1 MAGYTVI
8 DFETTGLN
16 PRRDRVVE
24 VGVVKVSHEGEV
36 YDAWG
41 TLVNPR
47 RDVGASSIH
56 GITARDVAR
65 APSFADVAPSLLD
78 CVDGRII
85 AAHNAGFDTRFLS
98 AELFR
103 AGYQV
108 EDVTLPAVCTM
119 RWASS
124 YLASPSRRL
133 SDCCAFAGIDLRN
146 AHSALGDAL
155 ATAEL
160 LATYLTSAQHQPAWQ
175 DSLEE
180 ARAFRWPSHLAASHE
195 VAFLQRSDS
204 TQVRP
209 DGWLDRIVSRLPRS
223 ADPRVDAYLA
233 ALEMAMLDGQL
244 SLHEEDQLVDVALA
258 SSLTRDQV
266 LTIHVDYLVAMAR
279 IALDDGILT
288 SEERAELD
296 RAAACLG
303 LSPLDVDTALER
315 ASHGGGENDLTITGI
330 TLAAGDRV
338 TFTGEMAIDRTIW
351 EERARA
357 AGLVPAGLAKKTR
370 VLVAA
375 DPDSLSAK
383 AAKARSYGIP
393 IINEAAFEKLI
404 RAVES

>member
-1 MAGYTVI
+1 M
-8 DFETTGLN
+8 
-16 PRRDRVVE
+16 
-24 VGVVKVSHEGEV
+24 
-36 YDAWG
+36 
-41 TLVNPR
+41 
-47 RDVGASSIH
+47 
-56 GITARDVAR
+56 AR
-65 APSFADVAPSLLD
+65 APSFADVAPSLLG

-98 AELFR
+98 AELYC

-108 EDVTLPAVCTM
+108 EEVTPPAVCTM
-119 RWASS
+119 RWSSS

-133 SDCCAFAGIDLRN
+133 SDCCASAGVDLQN

-160 LATYLTSAQHQPAWQ
+160 LATYLTSAHHQPAWQ
-175 DSLEE
+175 DTLEE
-180 ARAFRWPSHLAASHE
+180 ARAFRWPAHPAASHE
-195 VAFLQRSDS
+195 IALLQRSDA

-223 ADPRVDAYLA
+223 VDPRIDAYLA

-266 LTIHVDYLVAMAR
+266 LTIHADYLVAMAK
-279 IALDDGILT
+279 IALEDGILT
-288 SEERAELD
+288 SDERTELD

-303 LSPLDVDTALER
+303 LCQHDVDTALETAAR
-315 ASHGGGENDLTITGI
+315 GGGNDLTITGI
-330 TLAAGDRV
+330 ALAPGDRI
-338 TFTGEMAIDRTIW
+338 TFTGEMAVDRSIW
-351 EERARA
+351 EERARTA
-357 AGLVPAGLAKKTR
+357 GLQPAGLVKKTR

-375 DPDSLSAK
+375 DPDSLSGK

-393 IINEAAFEKLI
+393 IITEAAFEKLI
-404 RAVES
+404 HAVHARGSHDSS